1 MNDLQAPNATL
12 PANARVLPDAWVVR
26 LFERMSAMY
35 GSKFSDLWAGVD
47 PANMRAVWADKL
59 GGFAQ
64 RPEIIKAALDACDDR
79 PWPPTLPEFM
89 GICREA
95 AKRSPV
101 QLPALPAPDIPA
113 DVIAARL
120 EVIRKFGES
129 FGRTA

>member
-1 MNDLQAPNATL
+1 MNEIQAPNATS
-12 PANARVLPDAWVVR
+12 PENARVLPDAWVVR

-79 PWPPTLPEFM
+79 PWPPTLPEFL
-89 GICREA
+89 GICRDA

-129 FGRTA
+129 FGRFA